1 MSNLVY
7 AALVIII
14 IWAGIFFYLV
24 ALDRRLK
31 RLEKLLGEGSVP
43 GGEDQPVRSVEAGA
57 EAEAEIETE
66 AGPSEG

>member
-1 MSNLVY
+1 MSDLVY

-24 ALDRRLK
+24 GLDRRLK
-31 RLEKLLGEGSVP
+31 RLEKLLGEGSVR
-43 GGEDQPVRSVEAGA
+43 GGEDQPVRSVEAEA

-66 AGPSEG
+66 EGPSEG